1 MSIEFTVEDETD
13 FTLVSAQG
21 GDVTSQDALRYGQSL
36 MHAAQRAAAV
46 KVLIDHRSLDYA
58 IGVEQVSELIKQI
71 APLIPSLK
79 RIAVVCPADA
89 LVDGKAWQSVAF
101 HRGPQVLID
110 DQFDRARRWL
120 LE

>member
-1 MSIEFTVEDETD
+1 MSIDFSVEDEAD
-13 FTLVSAQG
+13 FTLVTTRG
-21 GDVTSQDALRYGQSL
+21 DDVTSQDALHYGQSL

-58 IGVEQVSELIKQI
+58 IGVAQVSEIIKQI

-79 RIAVVCPADA
+79 RIAVVCPADT
-89 LVDGKAWQSVAF
+89 LIDGKAWQSVAF

>member
-13 FTLVSAQG
+13 FTLVSVQG

-36 MHAAQRAAAV
+36 MHVAQRAAVV
-46 KVLIDHRSLDYA
+46 KVLIDHRTLNYA
-58 IGVEQVSELIKQI
+58 IGVAQVSELIKQI

-89 LVDGKAWQSVAF
+89 LVDGNTFQTRNQW
-101 HRGPQVLID
+101 GDL
-110 DQFDRARRWL
+110 FD
-120 LE
+120 